1 MFINEKT
8 MHQYRPLCTYQ
19 ETNIR
24 NVLENTRAS
33 QEHQSSTK
41 CGTKMPSADLA
52 VPRVG
57 HMHNMMLES

>member
-33 QEHQSSTK
+33 QEHEG
-41 CGTKMPSADLA
+41 GTKHGTKIRSAELT
-52 VPRVG
+52 
-57 HMHNMMLES
+57 L